1 MPQHKSAIKRVRQN
15 EKRRK
20 HNQPQRSKMK
30 TLVKKALE
38 TTDKEQA
45 QEIVREATSYLDKMA
60 AKGIVHE
67 NFAARRKSK
76 LAKHL
81 NNL

>member
-1 MPQHKSAIKRVRQN
+1 MPQHKSAIKRVRQS
-15 EKRRK
+15 EKRRQ

-38 TTDKEQA
+38 TTDKERA
-45 QEIVREATSYLDKMA
+45 EEAVREATAYLDKLA
-60 AKGIVHE
+60 AKGLIHE

>member
-1 MPQHKSAIKRVRQN
+1 MPQHKQAIKRVRQN

-20 HNQPQRSKMK
+20 HNRKQRSKMN
-30 TLVKKALE
+30 TLINNALE
-38 TTDKEQA
+38 ETDKEA
-45 QEIVREATSYLDKMA
+45 AEEKMKEAVSYLDKMS
-60 AKGIVHE
+60 AKGKIHP
-67 NFAARRKSK
+67 NNAARKKSK